1 MKVPEKPSA
10 YLDRTRS
17 DFESQQNLWK
27 QIRVYFIRGLDKTT
41 NERAY
46 FYAIAHHSLHEKM
59 MLSLNEDGNI
69 PNFAVIV
76 EKGYGDPTPEV
87 KAKMKNFY
95 GFDHDRYANDQPD
108 NREEKD

>member
-1 MKVPEKPSA
+1 MKVPEKPLA

-17 DFESQQNLWK
+17 DLESQREPLEANPRVLHPIIRCERQRADVLLRHRTTFNLH
-27 QIRVYFIRGLDKTT
+27 D
-41 NERAY
+41 
-46 FYAIAHHSLHEKM
+46 KM

-69 PNFAVIV
+69 PDFAVIV

-95 GFDHDRYANDQPD
+95 GFDHDRS
-108 NREEKD
+108 RE